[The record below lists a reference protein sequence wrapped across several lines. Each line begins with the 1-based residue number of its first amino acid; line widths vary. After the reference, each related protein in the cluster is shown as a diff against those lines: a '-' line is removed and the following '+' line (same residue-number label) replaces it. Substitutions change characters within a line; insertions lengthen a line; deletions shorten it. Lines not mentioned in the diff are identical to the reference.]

1 MVTKTW
7 TPAGPEND
15 LRYGVVKVA
24 YAGSD
29 VFEGRFTSPL
39 QIDLSGIA
47 AACAACLPDA
57 EGSAGVSRL
66 KLLADIPKLTAQFTI
81 NGVTEI
87 VERVIIPGGVSS
99 QNFAVY
105 AAENTDAF
113 DSRFLASTGNFFL
126 TTRTSGWQILI
137 PETELYPLFF
147 LASSAFTLVVQD
159 AVSGYQRSIS
169 IIAGFW
175 SLDINGMRRW
185 FMEQH
190 GVLPSVFNIIRAG
203 KTACQIVVTRQE
215 AAPERYRLK
224 FRNSLGVFEVVSL
237 KGALKIQPSLGDED
251 SSYREFNQVTRQWA
265 ARRQRPV
272 RTMVFTIESGICI
285 ESMRS
290 MEDMVCSDEVYLLDL
305 FDQPVRV
312 IPTVENMSYDALTK
326 QPERFG
332 FKFEL
337 ADEETMIMPE
347 ISGADS
353 SKRPGL
359 FSRQFDKH
367 FN

>member
-7 TPAGPEND
+7 SPAGPEND

-24 YAGSD
+24 YAGAD

-47 AACAACLPDA
+47 AACAAYLPDA

-66 KLLADIPKLTAQFTI
+66 KLLADIPKLTAKFTI
-81 NGVTEI
+81 NGVTET

-99 QNFAVY
+99 QNFVVY
-105 AAENTDAF
+105 AAENSDAF

-137 PETELYPLFF
+137 PETELYPLCF
-147 LASSAFTLVVQD
+147 LNSSTFTLVVQD
-159 AVSGYQRSIS
+159 AVSLEQRSLSIS
-169 IIAGFW
+169 AGLW
-175 SLDINGMRRW
+175 ALNLVEMRRW
-185 FMEQH
+185 FVEQK
-190 GVLPSVFNIIRAG
+190 GVLPSVFNILRDG
-203 KTACQIVVTRQE
+203 KRACQIVVTRQE

-224 FRNSLGVFEVVSL
+224 FRNSLGVFEMVSL
-237 KGALKIQPSLGDED
+237 TGALKMQPSLSDED
-251 SSYREFNQVTRQWA
+251 SSYREFNHVTRQWA
-265 ARRQRPV
+265 ARRQRAA
-272 RTMVFTIESGICI
+272 RTMALSIESGICN
-285 ESMRS
+285 ESMCS

-305 FDQPVRV
+305 YDQPVRV
-312 IPTVENMSYDALTK
+312 IPAVENITYDALTK
-326 QPERFG
+326 QPERFE

-347 ISGADS
+347 ISGADA
-353 SKRPGL
+353 SKRQGL